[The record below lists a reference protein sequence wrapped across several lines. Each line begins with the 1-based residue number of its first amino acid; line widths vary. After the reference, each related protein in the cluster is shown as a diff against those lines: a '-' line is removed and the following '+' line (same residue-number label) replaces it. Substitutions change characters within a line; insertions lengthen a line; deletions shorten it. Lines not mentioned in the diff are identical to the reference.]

1 MPESSESVRSSA
13 SETNETVADVTST
26 NLPSG
31 SNEPGKP
38 FHDLAQWATKA
49 PKARP

>member
-31 SNEPGKP
+31 SQGPGTP
-38 FHDLAQWATKA
+38 L
-49 PKARP
+49 P